1 MQQASPE
8 TRTATATVFV
18 IDLPMGTPVL
28 TLEGEM
34 PVEHLLPEDR
44 IITRAGSVL
53 LSDISSEDIAAPEM
67 LRVSARALGHD
78 RPDEDMLLPA
88 GQPVLIRDW
97 RARALFGAMQ
107 ATVPLRRLIDGQYI
121 RPEPVERIR
130 MIRLTLPRASVI
142 YAGTLEVATLA
153 IPVPQTA

>member
-1 MQQASPE
+1 MPDLSSE
-8 TRTATATVFV
+8 TKTETLFV
-18 IDLPMGTPVL
+18 IDLPLGTPVL

-53 LSDISSEDIAAPEM
+53 LSEISSVDVATPDI

-88 GQPVLIRDW
+88 DQPILIRDW
-97 RARALFGAMQ
+97 RARALFGSMQ
-107 ATVPLRRLIDGQYI
+107 ATVPLKRLVDGQYI

>member
-1 MQQASPE
+1 MPDLSSD
-8 TRTATATVFV
+8 TRTETMFV
-18 IDLPMGTPVL
+18 VDLPVGTPVL

-53 LSDISSEDIAAPEM
+53 LTDIASDEVVAPDL

-88 GQPVLIRDW
+88 GQPILIRDW

-107 ATVPLRRLIDGQYI
+107 ATVPLKRLVDGQYI

-153 IPVPQTA
+153 IPVAQTA